1 MSIPKKLSDKPL
13 KSFIPKIFIILLTT
27 IICTTFHCLDIPC
40 ISKTIFNISCPGC
53 GYTRSLL
60 SVLRLDFVSAWNYHP
75 LFWLFPILVIL
86 FFKDGVIFSK
96 KIYNTILLSAIGFL
110 FLITWIVRLIN
121 HTLPD

>member
-1 MSIPKKLSDKPL
+1 MSIPKKLSDKPI

-27 IICTTFHCLDIPC
+27 IICTIFHCLDIPC
-40 ISKTIFNISCPGC
+40 ISKTIFHISCPGC

-60 SVLRLDFVSAWNYHP
+60 SVLRLDFVNAWNYHP